1 MGLIREKVVRSAYV
15 VRRILALIPTLLL
28 IYTLTFFLM
37 HATPGGPWDS
47 GEKPIP
53 AAVQEKLKAAYGLD
67 KPLWRQYADFLGRAV
82 RGDLGPSYTQ
92 RSRTVADIIGD
103 TFPVSL
109 RLAAA
114 ATLLAVVV
122 GIPLGVLGA
131 VRHNR
136 PLDYLATFVSIVGIS
151 TPAFVVTSLLVL
163 LLASRLHW
171 VPTSGWD
178 GIWSTKAIIPAVSLA
193 LYPMAVLARYTR
205 SSMLEVLRADYVRT
219 ARSKGLGERLVL
231 LRHCLRNALLPVV
244 TIAGIVLADI
254 ATGSFF
260 VETIYQVPGIGRYFV
275 QSISGRDY
283 PVIIGT
289 VLLLGLVVSVMNLV
303 VDLIYP
309 LLDPRIGAR

>member
-1 MGLIREKVVRSAYV
+1 VRSAFII
-15 VRRILALIPTLLL
+15 RRILALIPTVLL
-28 IYTLTFFLM
+28 IYSLTFFLM

-53 AAVQEKLKAAYGLD
+53 ADVQERLKAAYGLD
-67 KPLWRQYADFLGRAV
+67 KPLWQQYTDFLGKAV

-92 RSRTVADIIGD
+92 RSRSVADIIGE

-109 RLAAA
+109 QLAAVA
-114 ATLLAVVV
+114 TAIATLV
-122 GIPLGVLGA
+122 GIPLGILGA

-136 PLDYLATFVSIVGIS
+136 PLDYLSTFVSVFGVS
-151 TPAFVVTSLLVL
+151 TPSYVVTSLLVL
-163 LLASRLHW
+163 LLASNLHL

-178 GIWSTKAIIPAVSLA
+178 GVWSPKIIVPALSLA

-205 SSMLEVLRADYVRT
+205 ASLLEVLRTDYMRT
-219 ARSKGLGERLVL
+219 ARSKGLSERSILM
-231 LRHCLRNALLPVV
+231 RHGVRNALLPVI
-244 TIAGIVLADI
+244 TIAGVVLADV

-260 VETIYQVPGIGRYFV
+260 VETIYQVPGIGRHFV

-309 LLDPRIGAR
+309 LLDPRIRG